1 MPMAREQLRQA
12 THQRVLQ
19 AAERLFQDRG
29 FAATTVRD
37 IAAAADVSVGT
48 VMSVGDKRSLLVQVF
63 DSKISAEHEQR
74 PDVSGG
80 HGDDSTCA
88 DRLELLVRPFV
99 VLFTDRPEVARIYAS
114 ILVSGA
120 HSSALFSEL
129 AEHLTEEFEAA
140 VAGRECV
147 PQAEARPLAQA
158 LYAAYVGT
166 LFTWSGLGL
175 SDPEGLS
182 QRLRSTFR
190 SICRCEGGS
199 GDPVA

>member
-48 VMSVGDKRSLLVQVF
+48 VISVGDKRSLLVQVF

-99 VLFTDRPEVARIYAS
+99 VVVALKTARLDGLVHPQKHHKIHKIRRSAAFMATLRIQKHTVVTLVARAAS
-114 ILVSGA
+114 GQGD
-120 HSSALFSEL
+120 L
-129 AEHLTEEFEAA
+129 AS
-140 VAGRECV
+140 
-147 PQAEARPLAQA
+147 QA
-158 LYAAYVGT
+158 LCVCLCARM
-166 LFTWSGLGL
+166 GLKEL
-175 SDPEGLS
+175 
-182 QRLRSTFR
+182 
-190 SICRCEGGS
+190 
-199 GDPVA
+199 